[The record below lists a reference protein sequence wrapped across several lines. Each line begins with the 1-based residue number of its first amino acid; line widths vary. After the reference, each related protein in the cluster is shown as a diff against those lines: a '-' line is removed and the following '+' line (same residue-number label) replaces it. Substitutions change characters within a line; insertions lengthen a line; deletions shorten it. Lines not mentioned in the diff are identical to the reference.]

1 MLPSLYVPVAVN
13 CCVVVPFTIEAV
25 GGVMVIETS
34 TGAVTDRL
42 AEPVTVP
49 EVAVMFVLPITNAVE
64 SPAALMV
71 ATAGEDEAHVA
82 VEVRS
87 CVLPSE

>member
-1 MLPSLYVPVAVN
+1 VN

-25 GGVMVIETS
+25 GGVMDIETS

-42 AEPVTVP
+42 AEPVTLP
-49 EVAVMFVLPITNAVE
+49 EVAVMFVLPIIDAVANPVE
-64 SPAALMV
+64 LTA
-71 ATAGEDEAHVA
+71 ATAVTEEFHVA

-87 CVLPSE
+87 CVLSSE